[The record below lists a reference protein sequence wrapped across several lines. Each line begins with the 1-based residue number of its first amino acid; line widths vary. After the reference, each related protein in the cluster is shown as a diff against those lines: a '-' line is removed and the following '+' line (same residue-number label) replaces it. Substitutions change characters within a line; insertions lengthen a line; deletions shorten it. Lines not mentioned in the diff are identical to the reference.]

1 MGMPHETGPSQMKM
15 ARTRKGGDDAFY
27 GIGGRKRV
35 RHRQSL
41 PYSVLYPI
49 YYPVAEGKAYFDL
62 DNLQENGLSE
72 CRTGLYTVAAAV
84 QGFFVT
90 KLKPGDAGLASS
102 DATSGPVRDRA
113 SAA

>member
-1 MGMPHETGPSQMKM
+1 MGMPHVTGPSQMKM

-62 DNLQENGLSE
+62 DNLQENGLPN
-72 CRTGLYTVAAAV
+72 VAPV
-84 QGFFVT
+84 YIQWLPQFRV
-90 KLKPGDAGLASS
+90 SS
-102 DATSGPVRDRA
+102 LLS
-113 SAA
+113 